1 MSNEVTGT
9 EADTCSRI
17 FRGRVFSGRGEGS
30 FYVSIYAKNI
40 RRTLGFTPY
49 PGTLNIRLLEG
60 VDEFNSCLDI
70 LPRVVIEPPRIPGER
85 LARVIA
91 YRLYVNGRLVYA
103 VRPEITIYKGDV
115 VEVISDKYL
124 RKELGLKDGDIVYI
138 TLSRQSL
145 E

>member
-1 MSNEVTGT
+1 MTGS
-9 EADTCSRI
+9 EIDACSRI

-40 RRTLGFTPY
+40 RRKLGFTPY
-49 PGTLNIRLLEG
+49 PGTLNIKLLNSVE
-60 VDEFNSCLDI
+60 EFNSCVDM
-70 LPRVVIEPPRIPGER
+70 LPKIVIEPPRIPGEK
-85 LARVIA
+85 LARVVA
-91 YRLYVNGRLVYA
+91 YKLYINGRPVYA

-124 RKELGLKDGDIVYI
+124 RKELRLKDGDLVYI